1 MPKFLIAAL
10 LLASPALA
18 GSPAPFN
25 ERECAGNGTASLT
38 ACVDHFATL
47 IDEAGYQCNSTSTRD
62 LALFTVGD
70 LMKLDTADDFFALY
84 PGLDAV
90 RVMAVRSFGE
100 NCR

>member
-18 GSPAPFN
+18 ESSTFN
-25 ERECAGNGTASLT
+25 ERECAGDGSANIT
-38 ACVDHFATL
+38 ACVDHFEAL
-47 IDEAGYQCNSTSTRD
+47 IEAAHYRCNNTAPRD
-62 LALFTVGD
+62 LARSTVAY
-70 LMKLDTADDFFALY
+70 LMQYDTTDFFFALY

-90 RVMAVRSFGE
+90 RAMAVRDYGD